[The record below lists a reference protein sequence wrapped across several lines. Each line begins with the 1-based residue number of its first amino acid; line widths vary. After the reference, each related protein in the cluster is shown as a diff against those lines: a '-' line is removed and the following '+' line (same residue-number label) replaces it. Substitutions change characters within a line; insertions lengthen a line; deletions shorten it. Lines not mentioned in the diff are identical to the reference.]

1 MCVCVGGF
9 FSINIF
15 VLKVASVYIYIYIS
29 GLKADTARPVPDIS
43 LLIFSSLY
51 TVTLK
56 TNSEYCVFGETKN
69 GLL

>member
-1 MCVCVGGF
+1 MCVCGGGF

-15 VLKVASVYIYIYIS
+15 VLKVASIYIYIS